1 MAGNKTQKPHAI
13 FISYPLQ
20 GHVNPS
26 VQLALKLASQGFTIT
41 FVNTHFIHQQMTKAS
56 PEMGSDIFAGVRKSG
71 LDIRYM
77 TLSDGLPLGFDRSL
91 NHEQFMSS
99 LLHVFSAHAEE
110 VVGQI
115 VRSGE
120 NVHCLIADTYFVW
133 PSKLAKKFG
142 LYYISFWTESALV
155 FTLYYHLNLL
165 TINGH
170 FQCYDCREDTIDY
183 IPGVKAINPK
193 DTTSY
198 LQETDTT
205 SACHQII
212 FNSFQDT
219 RNADYVLCN
228 TVHEL
233 ESEAVAA
240 LKAKIPFITMGPI
253 SLNKFSDRVV
263 ATSLWSESDCG
274 QWLDKQPKGSVLYV
288 SFGSYAHVSKRDLIE
303 IANGIAKSKV
313 SFIWILR
320 PDIVSSDDPNPLP
333 EDFKK
338 EVADRSMI
346 ITWCCQTSVLAH
358 PAIGGFLT
366 HCGWNSVLEG
376 LWCGVPLLCFPL
388 YTDQFTNRKLAVDD
402 WNVGLNLSNEK
413 VITKEEVSKNVHLLM
428 GEKSGAKFRNAAK
441 QVKKAMEYALQPN
454 GSSEKNI
461 DQFIKDLKAKIQSKC
476 DK

>member
-1 MAGNKTQKPHAI
+1 M
-13 FISYPLQ
+13 
-20 GHVNPS
+20 
-26 VQLALKLASQGFTIT
+26 
-41 FVNTHFIHQQMTKAS
+41 
-56 PEMGSDIFAGVRKSG
+56 
-71 LDIRYM
+71 
-77 TLSDGLPLGFDRSL
+77 
-91 NHEQFMSS
+91 
-99 LLHVFSAHAEE
+99 
-110 VVGQI
+110 
-115 VRSGE
+115 
-120 NVHCLIADTYFVW
+120 W

-155 FTLYYHLNLL
+155 FTLYYHLDLL

-170 FQCYDCREDTIDY
+170 FQCYGKGHECFIKNCFFFFFFLPPLQNVTQLLTFCLILLLDCREDTIDY

-219 RNADYVLCN
+219 RTADYVLCN

-233 ESEAVAA
+233 ESEAVTA

-263 ATSLWSESDCG
+263 ATSLWSESDCS

-313 SFIWILR
+313 TFIWILR

-428 GEKSGAKFRNAAK
+428 GEKSGAKCRNAAK

-454 GSSEKNI
+454 GSSEKNM
-461 DQFIKDLKAKIQSKC
+461 DQFIKDLKARIQSKC

>member
-1 MAGNKTQKPHAI
+1 
-13 FISYPLQ
+13 
-20 GHVNPS
+20 
-26 VQLALKLASQGFTIT
+26 
-41 FVNTHFIHQQMTKAS
+41 
-56 PEMGSDIFAGVRKSG
+56 
-71 LDIRYM
+71 
-77 TLSDGLPLGFDRSL
+77 
-91 NHEQFMSS
+91 
-99 LLHVFSAHAEE
+99 
-110 VVGQI
+110 
-115 VRSGE
+115 
-120 NVHCLIADTYFVW
+120 
-133 PSKLAKKFG
+133 
-142 LYYISFWTESALV
+142 
-155 FTLYYHLNLL
+155 
-165 TINGH
+165 
-170 FQCYDCREDTIDY
+170 
-183 IPGVKAINPK
+183 
-193 DTTSY
+193 
-198 LQETDTT
+198 
-205 SACHQII
+205 
-212 FNSFQDT
+212 
-219 RNADYVLCN
+219 
-228 TVHEL
+228 
-233 ESEAVAA
+233 
-240 LKAKIPFITMGPI
+240 MGPI

-263 ATSLWSESDCG
+263 ATSLWSESDCS
-274 QWLDKQPKGSVLYV
+274 QWLDKQPEGSVLYV

-313 SFIWILR
+313 TFIWILR

-428 GEKSGAKFRNAAK
+428 GEKSGAKYRNAAK

-454 GSSEKNI
+454 GSSDKNM
-461 DQFIKDLKAKIQSKC
+461 DQFIKDLTARIQSKC